1 MIKKISALTL
11 MAIFA
16 LPLSFSAEITIPM
29 ANGENKTIGSTFITE
44 FSEGEY
50 TDRGSQFSLEDAN
63 NDGYM
68 DVLECD
74 LENSGAYNIW
84 YNLYI
89 YNPKT
94 GCFNEPQ
101 GFYNIGI
108 KKDGT
113 ISEYF
118 KGRGLGDFGG
128 TATWKWDGKKYIKLS
143 DEGFF
148 ILDDG
153 TYYTQYT
160 EFSNNGKESEV
171 LSVKYYKE
179 TSSGKKIPI
188 TKKEYDKAQ
197 NDKFGD

>member
-1 MIKKISALTL
+1 MIKKISALTF

-29 ANGENKTIGSTFITE
+29 ANGKDTTVGSTSIIE
-44 FSEGEY
+44 NYEGNY
-50 TDRGSQFSLEDAN
+50 TDMGSKFSMVDAN
-63 NDGYM
+63 KDGYM
-68 DVLECD
+68 DLLECD
-74 LENSGAYNIW
+74 MGNSGAYNTA

-89 YNPKT
+89 YNPKAKV
-94 GCFNEPQ
+94 FDEARS
-101 GFYNIGI
+101 FYNIGI
-108 KKDGT
+108 EKDGT
-113 ISEYF
+113 ITEYF